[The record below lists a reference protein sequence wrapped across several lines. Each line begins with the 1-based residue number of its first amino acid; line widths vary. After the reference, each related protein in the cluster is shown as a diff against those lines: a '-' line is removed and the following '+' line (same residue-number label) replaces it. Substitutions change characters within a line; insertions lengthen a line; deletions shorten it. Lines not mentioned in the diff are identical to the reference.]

1 MNETSTS
8 KFPFGRN
15 FYFIQFSAIFNS
27 VASRCTHLALAWWVL
42 SITHDATAFAIFVA
56 VGSAADILARG
67 LFGSL
72 GDTYDK
78 QKLIS
83 ICYLMSLISSVVIAL
98 LATAN
103 LYWSGLLIFC
113 QVIAGLAIGI
123 REPLQNSII
132 PFQVTKDQLS
142 QAIQWRSA
150 AITIVT
156 FCSPIIGTGL
166 ISIIGAQN
174 TLWFG
179 VGLIVFSILL
189 LKWVKHSDSSLR
201 QEQIPKRP
209 KWYSGFSA
217 ISRLPPEISLIK
229 ITFFMN
235 LGLFPFLGVVLPAFF
250 YQNYSKSPWLF
261 GIADTF
267 FAIGMFIGATKIG
280 AMANTHFGR
289 ATTTYF
295 GYLALGL
302 GVFIAALMC
311 QVLSLFHLVYF
322 LVLCFGMGLAG
333 CGLMVA
339 VTNTSFMRSAASP
352 NHFLNRISASSTFGT
367 GIASPLGVVVAGLF
381 ITYLGLYTTMIILS
395 LIILSAS
402 IVSFLSSNLRQILAL
417 PEDEIHGAYS
427 RFYPKAFDKN
437 EQIVLSEDVV

>member
-1 MNETSTS
+1 MRKTSAI

-15 FYFIQFSAIFNS
+15 FYIIQFSAIFNS
-27 VASRCTHLALAWWVL
+27 LASRCMHLALAWWVL
-42 SITHDATAFAIFVA
+42 SVTNNAAAFAVFVA

-78 QKLIS
+78 QRLIS
-83 ICYLMSLISSVVIAL
+83 ICYLMSFISAIMITL
-98 LATAN
+98 LATMDVY
-103 LYWSGLLIFC
+103 LPIILFIC
-113 QVIAGLAIGI
+113 QILAGLAIGI

-166 ISIIGAQN
+166 ISVIGAQN

-189 LKWVKHSDSSLR
+189 LKCVKHSDSALM

-235 LGLFPFLGVVLPAFF
+235 LGLFPFLGVVLPAYF
-250 YQNYSKSPWLF
+250 YQHYGKSPWLF
-261 GIADTF
+261 GVADTF

-280 AMANTHFGR
+280 AMANAHFGR
-289 ATTTYF
+289 ATTTYS

-302 GVFIAALMC
+302 GIFMTALMC
-311 QVLSLFHLVYF
+311 QVLTIFNLAYF
-322 LVLCFGMGLAG
+322 VLLCFGMCLAG

-367 GIASPLGVVVAGLF
+367 GIASPLGVVVAGIF
-381 ITYLGLYTTMIILS
+381 MSYLGLYTTMIVLS
-395 LIILSAS
+395 LIIVSAS
-402 IVSFLSSNLRQILAL
+402 VLSFFSSNLRQVLAL

-427 RFYPKAFDKN
+427 RFYPKAFDAD
-437 EQIVLSEDVV
+437 EQIVLNEDVV